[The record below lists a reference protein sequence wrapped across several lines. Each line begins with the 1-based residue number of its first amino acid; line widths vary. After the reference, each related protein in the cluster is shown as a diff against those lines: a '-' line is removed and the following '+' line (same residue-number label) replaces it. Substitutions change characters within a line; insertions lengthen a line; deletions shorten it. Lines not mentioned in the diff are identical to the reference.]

1 MQTCFL
7 LVSVTDTCSIIVVVL
22 RFIMQMCFLLVSL
35 TDGCSTIV
43 VVTIVVLIRSDLKRQ
58 KAQHEAC
65 LSVSE
70 SCS

>member
-1 MQTCFL
+1 
-7 LVSVTDTCSIIVVVL
+7 
-22 RFIMQMCFLLVSL
+22 MQMCFLLVSL